1 MSDIRFNQWLHNSGT
16 GGVSQVDGGHV
27 GIGTTNPLIP
37 VGAGNTHIL
46 NVGVV
51 TCNNIAA
58 GSSITATTFYGTA
71 GINVSGGQLDV
82 GSNIKLG
89 NAGVVTATTFS
100 GSTGTFTGDLSIAQN
115 LVHTGD
121 TDTKLEFHTDTIKLF
136 TAGTQKFRI
145 YDDGVVSIGQSSKS
159 STVGAGG
166 IDIQGNGTNCIL
178 EMGNPFPGF
187 SGGVVPEFRIT
198 ATLSGHEVKFE
209 SIWGGDNALHPHM
222 AFTGGRT
229 HFYKATNSDEI
240 ARFDSDKF
248 FIGQTTGSS
257 RLCVS
262 DTNPVIAELH
272 HSDGGTNVEARLML
286 GALSAYRPSNRGAGI
301 AAVNNGAG
309 HDLTVKCSTNHSSGP
324 SEKVRFKSNGDVS
337 ISDGN
342 LIVASGHGID
352 FSATANSSGA
362 MGNELF
368 SDYEQGSWT
377 PTLTSGTA
385 TWYNQQWY
393 TKIGRIVTAYFYM
406 YNFSDTSSST
416 HVRINGLP
424 YANNNARE
432 SSFHISTGGNP
443 SLGSGSI
450 GVFGR
455 IGVTGNTTQITLYR
469 GFATSTASMTH
480 AQLNSGHYYCTFQY
494 ATDA

>member
-1 MSDIRFNQWLHNSGT
+1 MSDIRFNQWLHQSGT
-16 GGVSQVDGGHV
+16 GGVSQSDGGHV

-166 IDIQGNGTNCIL
+166 LDIQGNVTNCII

-229 HFYKATNSDEI
+229 HFYRGTNSDEI

-272 HSDGGTNVEARLML
+272 HSDGGTNDEARLML
-286 GALSAYRPSNRGAGI
+286 GALSAYPPSNRGAGI

>member
-1 MSDIRFNQWLHNSGT
+1 MSDIRFNQWLHQSGT
-16 GGVSQVDGGHV
+16 GGVSQSDGGHV

-272 HSDGGTNVEARLML
+272 HSDGGTNDEARLML
-286 GALSAYRPSNRGAGI
+286 GALSANPPSNRGAGI

>member
-1 MSDIRFNQWLHNSGT
+1 MSDIRFNQWLHQSGT
-16 GGVSQVDGGHV
+16 GGVSQSDGGHV

-272 HSDGGTNVEARLML
+272 HSDGGTNDEARLML
-286 GALSAYRPSNRGAGI
+286 GALSANPPSNRGAGI

-385 TWYNQQWY
+385 TW
-393 TKIGRIVTAYFYM
+393 
-406 YNFSDTSSST
+406 
-416 HVRINGLP
+416 
-424 YANNNARE
+424 
-432 SSFHISTGGNP
+432 
-443 SLGSGSI
+443 
-450 GVFGR
+450 
-455 IGVTGNTTQITLYR
+455 
-469 GFATSTASMTH
+469 
-480 AQLNSGHYYCTFQY
+480 
-494 ATDA
+494 

>member
-71 GINVSGGQLDV
+71 GINDSGGQLDV

-272 HSDGGTNVEARLML
+272 HSDGGTNDEARLML
-286 GALSAYRPSNRGAGI
+286 GALSANPPSNRGAGI